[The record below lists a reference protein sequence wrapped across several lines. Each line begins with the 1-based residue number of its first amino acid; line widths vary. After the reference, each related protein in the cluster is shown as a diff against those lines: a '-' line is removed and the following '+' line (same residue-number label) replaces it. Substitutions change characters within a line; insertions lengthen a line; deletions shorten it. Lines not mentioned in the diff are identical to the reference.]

1 MLLDQLVSEGPYK
14 VQASCDQC
22 GKTFKSKMKL
32 KMHAS
37 QMHSDIMFA
46 CIICQK
52 EFKGKRN
59 LARQMPSCDR
69 GVSSSSA
76 REDAYF
82 NCEICRKSFK

>member
-1 MLLDQLVSEGPYK
+1 
-14 VQASCDQC
+14 
-22 GKTFKSKMKL
+22 MKL

-59 LARQMPSCDR
+59 LARQMPSCCQR
-69 GVSSSSA
+69 
-76 REDAYF
+76 
-82 NCEICRKSFK
+82 CEWQQGQGGRRLQLRDLSEEL